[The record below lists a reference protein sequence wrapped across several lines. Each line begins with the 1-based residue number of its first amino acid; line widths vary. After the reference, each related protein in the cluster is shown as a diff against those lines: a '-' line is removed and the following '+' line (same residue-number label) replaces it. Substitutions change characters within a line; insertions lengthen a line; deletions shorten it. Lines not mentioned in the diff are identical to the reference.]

1 MPYLSIF
8 HQKSLILVFL
18 GKKLKKTIVIF
29 EISTLKLLSL
39 QNLFKKQKRLNIR
52 QKLSDFGILGLE
64 LENSTVMF
72 EISNLEFV

>member
-18 GKKLKKTIVIF
+18 GKKFKKTIVIF

-52 QKLSDFGILGLE
+52 QKMSDFGILGLE
-64 LENSTVMF
+64 LENNTVMF
-72 EISNLEFV
+72 EISNLEFI